1 MHNEKLKGGLNK
13 MEVKKKFLLTCAL
26 FGFVSISP
34 VKTDADTIYTYPAYS
49 GATSSPLYAIK
60 ANDQTVFTE
69 KLTKYAGEME
79 VHYAHFS
86 LEGTATI
93 QVTVNESFSS
103 YTLSPKSRKIS
114 ATKSGNTITFKTGP
128 NYLILKVDSK
138 ELLFILIDPPE
149 VNPPKLTD
157 SNVKNIMDYN
167 VDNKGGKLETKNIQ
181 TAINEASGAA
191 KNILYFPAGKYLTG
205 EIFLKSNMTMYLEGG
220 AILYG
225 SDNTADFNSGSGGM
239 NTEGMQ
245 HALIRFLN
253 CKNSKLI
260 GRGVLEGNGKLIRSK
275 GLNTCVVKMDE
286 SSNILVDGVISRNS
300 SYWNTLPYRSDSVT
314 IRNYKVINCRPTT
327 DYNNTDGVDF
337 DECTNSSLYNAL
349 LYCGDDPMAVKNEFQ
364 TWNGKATMNT
374 KNIHHEKIVTYSNS
388 ASCKIGTKTMGQS
401 MTNVTFKDIDI
412 IKAGR
417 ALVIDAIDNA
427 VIENIKFED
436 IRIEATGVLID
447 IQNTSKPSWRT
458 TANQCIV
465 KNTSIT
471 NVASDAN
478 STINL
483 QGVSSQYNIN
493 GINFSNFT
501 VQGKAVTSKT
511 DSDARW
517 NINSNVTNITFN
529 TVATPSQD
537 HYDQPSQSFNLFHT
551 NSNISFS
558 LPQNIKEMILLQIYD
573 VQGRQI
579 SEYKIIPEK
588 AGYHTVPLR
597 STNSGEVLS
606 RGIYICKLKT
616 NGFTKTVN
624 VSVVR

>member
-1 MHNEKLKGGLNK
+1 MEAKKLI
-13 MEVKKKFLLTCAL
+13 LLACTL
-26 FGFVSISP
+26 LSVVMVSP
-34 VKTDADTIYTYPAYS
+34 VKTLADTIYTYPAYS

-60 ANDQTVFTE
+60 ADDQIIFTE

-93 QVTVNESFSS
+93 QVTVNESFNS

-128 NYLILKVDSK
+128 DYLVLKVDSK

-157 SNVKNIMDYN
+157 TNVKNIMDYS

-181 TAINEASGAA
+181 TAINEASGGS

-220 AILYG
+220 AVLYG

-245 HALIRFLN
+245 HALVRFLN

-286 SSNILVDGVISRNS
+286 SSNVLVDGVIARNS

-314 IRNYKVINCRPTT
+314 IRNYKVINCRPTSK

-337 DECTNSSLYNAL
+337 DECTNSSLYNAF

-401 MTNVTFKDIDI
+401 MSNVTFKDIDI

-427 VIENIKFED
+427 VIENVRFED

-465 KNTSIT
+465 KNTYLT

-483 QGVSSQYNIN
+483 KGISSQYNIN

-537 HYDQPSQSFNLFHT
+537 HYDQPSQSFNVFHT
-551 NSNISFS
+551 NSNISFC
-558 LPQNIKEMILLQIYD
+558 LPQNVKEMIQLQIYN
-573 VQGRQI
+573 VQGRKVCD
-579 SEYKIIPEK
+579 YKITPEST
-588 AGYHTVPLR
+588 GYHTVELR
-597 STNSGEVLS
+597 STNSGELLPA
-606 RGIYICKLKT
+606 GLYMCKLKT
-616 NGFTKTVN
+616 SEFTKSLN
-624 VSVVR
+624 ISVVR